1 MYALTL
7 VSDLVEYLLHQRLFS
22 LTMRVSE
29 EEKRWIVV
37 LIATNKILTPLL
49 RDLVPKEIEKL
60 RSFLNNYLQNIST
73 PCNLQTLTYSI
84 CHTDPLLKGLAFQN
98 INNNHEIK
106 TRKKGKGKKKRKETK
121 YDYSIKSLVDLA
133 KLYLP
138 SSNAKYVVFGDSM
151 DLSAALNLLGNNKY
165 PTQVF
170 VSSNPSLNI
179 KPLVDEF
186 RITVRNPGAHFIEKP
201 WTEHFMNQCFEK
213 LEGLVKALV
222 PANQEKETLDQLHLW
237 KTKGTVLSVLI

>member
-29 EEKRWIVV
+29 EEKRLIVV
-37 LIATNKILTPLL
+37 LIATNKFLTPLL

-60 RSFLNNYLQNIST
+60 RSFLNDHLKSISKSY
-73 PCNLQTLTYSI
+73 NLEKLTYSI
-84 CHTDPLLKGLAFQN
+84 YHEDRHFKSMAFQN
-98 INNNHEIK
+98 INKNHEIK
-106 TRKKGKGKKKRKETK
+106 TRKKGKGKKKAKEMK

-138 SSNAKYVVFGDSM
+138 SSNAKYMAFGDSM

-170 VSSNPSLNI
+170 VSSNPSLDI
-179 KPLVDEF
+179 KSLANEF
-186 RITVRNPGAHFIEKP
+186 RITVRNPGAHFIEKS

-213 LEGLVKALV
+213 LEALVKALV
-222 PANQEKETLDQLHLW
+222 PADQEKETLDQLHLW

>member
-22 LTMRVSE
+22 LTMTASE
-29 EEKRWIVV
+29 EEKRLIVV

-49 RDLVPKEIEKL
+49 RDRVPKEIKKL
-60 RSFLNNYLQNIST
+60 WSFLTDHVKSISKSYE
-73 PCNLQTLTYSI
+73 LEKLTYSI
-84 CHTDPLLKGLAFQN
+84 YCRGRHFKSMAFQN
-98 INNNHEIK
+98 INKNHEIK
-106 TRKKGKGKKKRKETK
+106 TRKKGKGKKKR

-138 SSNAKYVVFGDSM
+138 SSNAKYMEFGDSM
-151 DLSAALNLLGNNKY
+151 DLSAALNLLGYNKY
-165 PTQVF
+165 PTPVF
-170 VSSNPSLNI
+170 VSSNPSLGDMKSLAN
-179 KPLVDEF
+179 EF
-186 RITVRNPGAHFIEKP
+186 RITVRNPGAHFIEKS

-213 LEGLVKALV
+213 LEALVKALV
-222 PANQEKETLDQLHLW
+222 PADQEKETLDQLHLW

>member
-1 MYALTL
+1 MTA
-7 VSDLVEYLLHQRLFS
+7 
-22 LTMRVSE
+22 SE
-29 EEKRWIVV
+29 EEKRLIVV

-60 RSFLNNYLQNIST
+60 RSFLNDHLKSISKSY
-73 PCNLQTLTYSI
+73 NLEKLTHSI
-84 CHTDPLLKGLAFQN
+84 YHEDRHFKSMAFQN
-98 INNNHEIK
+98 INKNHEIK
-106 TRKKGKGKKKRKETK
+106 TRKKGKGKKKAKETK

-138 SSNAKYVVFGDSM
+138 SSNAKYMAFGDSM

-170 VSSNPSLNI
+170 VSSNPSLDI
-179 KPLVDEF
+179 KSLANEF
-186 RITVRNPGAHFIEKP
+186 RITVRNPGAHFIEKS

-213 LEGLVKALV
+213 LEALVKALV
-222 PANQEKETLDQLHLW
+222 PADQEKETLDQLHLW

>member
-29 EEKRWIVV
+29 KEKRLIVV

-49 RDLVPKEIEKL
+49 RDLVPKGIEKL

-73 PCNLQTLTYSI
+73 PCDLQKLTYSI
-84 CHTDPLLKGLAFQN
+84 CHKDPLLKGLAFQN

-106 TRKKGKGKKKRKETK
+106 TRKKGKGKKKR

-138 SSNAKYVVFGDSM
+138 SSNAKYVAFGDSM

-170 VSSNPSLNI
+170 VSSNPSLDI
-179 KPLVDEF
+179 KSLANEF
-186 RITVRNPGAHFIEKP
+186 RITVRNPGAHFIKKS

-213 LEGLVKALV
+213 LEALVKALV
-222 PANQEKETLDQLHLW
+222 PADQEKETLDQLHLW

>member
-29 EEKRWIVV
+29 EEKRLIVV

-49 RDLVPKEIEKL
+49 RDLVPKGIEKL
-60 RSFLNNYLQNIST
+60 RSFLNDHLQSIST
-73 PCNLQTLTYSI
+73 PCDLQTLTDSI
-84 CHTDPLLKGLAFQN
+84 CDTDLHFKDMAFQN

-106 TRKKGKGKKKRKETK
+106 TRKKGKGKTKQKEIQ

-138 SSNAKYVVFGDSM
+138 SSNAKYMAFGDSM

-170 VSSNPSLNI
+170 VSSNPSLDI
-179 KPLVDEF
+179 KSLANEF
-186 RITVRNPGAHFIEKP
+186 RITVRNPGAHFIEKS

-213 LEGLVKALV
+213 LEALVKALV
-222 PANQEKETLDQLHLW
+222 PADQEKETLDQLHLW

>member
-29 EEKRWIVV
+29 KEKRLIVV

-49 RDLVPKEIEKL
+49 RDLVPKGIEKL
-60 RSFLNNYLQNIST
+60 RSFLNNYLQHIST
-73 PCNLQTLTYSI
+73 PCDLQKLTYSI
-84 CHTDPLLKGLAFQN
+84 CHKDPLLKGLAFQN

-106 TRKKGKGKKKRKETK
+106 TRKKGKGKKKR

-138 SSNAKYVVFGDSM
+138 SSNAKYVAFGDSM

-170 VSSNPSLNI
+170 VSSNPSLDI
-179 KPLVDEF
+179 KSLANEF
-186 RITVRNPGAHFIEKP
+186 RITVRNPGAHFIKKP

-213 LEGLVKALV
+213 LEALVKALV
-222 PANQEKETLDQLHLW
+222 PADQEKETLDQLHLW